1 MFTDGLINLSE
12 IQNGGVISGTSTGL
26 PEGTSIAITLGGIT
40 LNGKVGAGGAWQITA
55 GADALDAL
63 QNGQYTLTVTA
74 QDQYGNPATAGV
86 AVDVLRTPP
95 TAAVPDLLF
104 GDGTVNQ
111 SEAALGQQL
120 TGTTGLTG
128 AGQTVQISIDG
139 GQPITGTV
147 DNNGNWTV
155 SLTPAQLS
163 ALADGSHTI
172 SVTVS
177 DRAGNTATSPEATFT
192 VYADPLPRPG

>member
-1 MFTDGLINLSE
+1 
-12 IQNGGVISGTSTGL
+12 
-26 PEGTSIAITLGGIT
+26 
-40 LNGKVGAGGAWQITA
+40 
-55 GADALDAL
+55 
-63 QNGQYTLTVTA
+63 
-74 QDQYGNPATAGV
+74 
-86 AVDVLRTPP
+86 DVLRTPP

-192 VYADPLPRPG
+192 VYADPLPTPVVTEPFT